1 MKFHFISAFLML
13 KSAVI
18 CKCLAIGAFK
28 KFFFPDSDPI
38 HLNGTTPISK
48 VIRLTSTTV
57 SANTSNYDFEKRVI
71 RVYGSSQ
78 FRGWRMLCFSDF
90 FWNFVGWLQTDI
102 FAVEA
107 VHLGCLYK
115 IVIGHNGLGSG
126 QKSNCTLNHYV
137 KDSIC

>member
-1 MKFHFISAFLML
+1 ML

-38 HLNGTTPISK
+38 YLNGTTPISK

-78 FRGWRMLCFSDF
+78 FRD
-90 FWNFVGWLQTDI
+90 
-102 FAVEA
+102 
-107 VHLGCLYK
+107 
-115 IVIGHNGLGSG
+115 
-126 QKSNCTLNHYV
+126 
-137 KDSIC
+137 